1 MKLRQVEVFREIYD
15 AGSVTGAAESLGI
28 SQPAVS
34 KHLAA
39 LERACGFLLFARS
52 GGRLVPT
59 PEGRLFA
66 LEVERL
72 FENTSRLDH
81 IARAIAE
88 RRRGSVRIAAFPAI
102 SNRFLPGVLAPL
114 LAGRPEMRLALES
127 RTSPRVVEMAM
138 NQGTDLGFSLL
149 PAEHP
154 LVECTCICEFE
165 MVCVLPHRHP
175 LAARRSIGPADLR
188 DEPFV
193 SLGAADRSRTIIDEA
208 FGLKNPRTRMQIEA
222 QMAEAACNF
231 VACGLGV
238 TIVPPFV
245 ATAFAAQDLVSR
257 PFRPSVRMKVW
268 ELVPTANP
276 VAEITR
282 ELSWRIREALT
293 RHQAGSPAAT
303 PNSGAR
309 TGGGRG

>member
-1 MKLRQVEVFREIYD
+1 MKLRQVEIFREVYES
-15 AGSVTGAAESLGI
+15 GSVTGAAEALGI

-34 KHLAA
+34 KHLGA

-66 LEVERL
+66 LEVDRL
-72 FENTSRLDH
+72 FQNIGRLEH
-81 IARAIAE
+81 ISRAIAE
-88 RRRGSVRIAAFPAI
+88 RRRGSVRIAAFPAL
-102 SNRFLPGVLAPL
+102 SNRFLPAVLAPL
-114 LAGRPEMRLALES
+114 LAHRPEMRLALES
-127 RTSPRVVEMAM
+127 RTSPRIVEMAM
-138 NQGTDLGFSLL
+138 NQGMDLGLSLL

-165 MVCVLPHRHP
+165 MVCVLPRRHR
-175 LAARRSIGPADLR
+175 LSSRGSIGPAELR

-208 FGLKNPRTRMQIEA
+208 FGLKHPRSRVQIEA

-231 VACGLGV
+231 VANGLGV

-245 ATAFAAQDLVSR
+245 ANAFTEDDLVSR
-257 PFRPSVRMKVW
+257 PFRPPVVMKIW
-268 ELVPTANP
+268 ELVPIARP
-276 VAEITR
+276 VAAITR
-282 ELSWRIREALT
+282 ELAANIRGALQPYQ
-293 RHQAGSPAAT
+293 RVLPAL
-303 PNSGAR
+303 
-309 TGGGRG
+309 

>member
-1 MKLRQVEVFREIYD
+1 MKLRQIEVFREVCE

-39 LERACGFLLFARS
+39 LERACGFLLFSRT
-52 GGRLVPT
+52 GGRLVRT

-72 FENTSRLDH
+72 FQNIGRLEH

-88 RRRGSVRIAAFPAI
+88 RRRGSVRIAAFPAL
-102 SNRFLPGVLAPL
+102 SNRFLPAVLAPL
-114 LAGRPEMRLALES
+114 LAERTEMRLSLES
-127 RTSPRVVEMAM
+127 RTSPRIVEMAM
-138 NQGTDLGFSLL
+138 NQGIDLGLSLL

-165 MVCVLPHRHP
+165 LVCVLQRRHW
-175 LAARRSIGPADLR
+175 LSSRSSIGPAELR

-208 FGLKNPRTRMQIEA
+208 FGLKHPRSRMQIEA
-222 QMAEAACNF
+222 QMAEAACSF
-231 VACGLGV
+231 VANGLGV
-238 TIVPPFV
+238 AIVPPFV
-245 ATAFAAQDLVSR
+245 VKAFAGHDLISR
-257 PFRPSVRMKVW
+257 PFRPPVRMKVW
-268 ELVPTANP
+268 EFVPTANP
-276 VAEITR
+276 VAAITR
-282 ELSWRIREALT
+282 ELASSIRKAL
-293 RHQAGSPAAT
+293 RQYQCGLHSDNG
-303 PNSGAR
+303 
-309 TGGGRG
+309 